1 MPADVSGRSGRNKDG
16 YLGQTIQVNRELTR
30 LKNQSIDLGWMTE
43 SLPTGH
49 DDSLMFMHRSAVS
62 ASAPSILITAGI
74 HGDEPATTISLCQL
88 ILEDALPRNITY
100 VVFPCLNPRGMRI
113 SRRETPEGVDL
124 NRDFLEAE
132 TKEVRTE
139 LKKLREFESFEV
151 AILLHEDWEANGFY
165 LYELTQPNKPP
176 RFGRSVLD
184 AVSKVCPIEKNAL
197 VEGHEADRGL
207 IHPAYHQE
215 QRQDWPEA
223 FYMMRNKTDHSLTQE
238 APSDF
243 DMQVRV
249 IALMRAVLTTA
260 DLVSGKETS
269 IFGAAP

>member
-16 YLGQTIQVNRELTR
+16 YLGQTIQVDRELTR
-30 LKNQSIDLGWMTE
+30 LKNQSIPLGWMTE

-62 ASAPSILITAGI
+62 PAAPSILITAGI
-74 HGDEPATTISLCQL
+74 HGDEPATTVSLCQL

-100 VVFPCLNPRGMRI
+100 AVFPCLNPRGMRI

-139 LKKLREFESFEV
+139 LKKLREFESFDV

-207 IHPAYHQE
+207 IHPPYHQE

-223 FYMMRNKTDHSLTQE
+223 FYMMHNKTDHSLTLE

-243 DMQVRV
+243 DMQVRMK
-249 IALMRAVLTTA
+249 ALMRAVLTTA
-260 DLVSGKETS
+260 DLVSGEEIS
-269 IFGAAP
+269 IVGTDP